1 LAKKPGSKNLKL
13 SILTVESFFYSL
25 YNRNIAIYKLRIMG
39 VSKRHLHSIQV
50 NQLADL
56 AKVLSHPARISIL
69 NYIGDCDGCLCK
81 DISEKIRLS
90 QPTTSQHLQVIKKS
104 GLLKSKF
111 EGKSQYYT
119 INKDKLMALKELFAE
134 FFQTTEQK
142 CC

>member
-1 LAKKPGSKNLKL
+1 
-13 SILTVESFFYSL
+13 
-25 YNRNIAIYKLRIMG
+25 MG
-39 VSKRHLHSIQV
+39 VSKRHIHSMSV

-104 GLLKSKF
+104 GLLKSHF
-111 EGKSQYYT
+111 EGKSQYYKM
-119 INKDKLMALKELFAE
+119 NKDRFATLKNLFNE
-134 FFQTTEQK
+134 FFETGEKK

>member
-1 LAKKPGSKNLKL
+1 
-13 SILTVESFFYSL
+13 
-25 YNRNIAIYKLRIMG
+25 MG
-39 VSKRHLHSIQV
+39 VSKRHIHSMSV

-104 GLLKSKF
+104 GLLKSHF
-111 EGKSQYYT
+111 EGKSQYYK
-119 INKDKLMALKELFAE
+119 INKDKLTSLKKLFQDFFEAAE
-134 FFQTTEQK
+134 KK

>member
-1 LAKKPGSKNLKL
+1 
-13 SILTVESFFYSL
+13 
-25 YNRNIAIYKLRIMG
+25 MG

-56 AKVLSHPARISIL
+56 AKVLSHPARVSIL
-69 NYIGDCDGCLCK
+69 NYIGDCNGCLCK

-104 GLLKSKF
+104 GLLRSKF
-111 EGKSQYYT
+111 EGKSQYYY
-119 INKDKLMALKELFAE
+119 INKSKLTALKDLFAG
-134 FFQTTEQK
+134 FFETTEQK

>member
-1 LAKKPGSKNLKL
+1 
-13 SILTVESFFYSL
+13 
-25 YNRNIAIYKLRIMG
+25 M
-39 VSKRHLHSIQV
+39 QV

-69 NYIGDCDGCLCK
+69 NYIGDCEGCLCK
-81 DISEKIRLS
+81 DISEKIKLS

-111 EGKSQYYT
+111 SGKSQYYT
-119 INKDKLMALKELFAE
+119 INKDKLTALKLLFQD
-134 FFQTTEQK
+134 FFESTEQK

>member
-1 LAKKPGSKNLKL
+1 
-13 SILTVESFFYSL
+13 
-25 YNRNIAIYKLRIMG
+25 MG
-39 VSKRHLHSIQV
+39 VSKRHIHAASV

-81 DISEKIRLS
+81 NISEKIKLS

-104 GLLKSKF
+104 GLLASHF
-111 EGKSQYYT
+111 EGKSQYYK
-119 INKDKLMALKELFAE
+119 IDKDGLASLKNLFQE
-134 FFQTTEQK
+134 FFETTEKK

>member
-1 LAKKPGSKNLKL
+1 
-13 SILTVESFFYSL
+13 
-25 YNRNIAIYKLRIMG
+25 MG

-50 NQLADL
+50 NQLADM

-111 EGKSQYYT
+111 EGKSRYYT
-119 INKDKLMALKELFAE
+119 INKDKLMNLKGLFAD
-134 FFQTTEQK
+134 FFEVTEQK

>member
-1 LAKKPGSKNLKL
+1 
-13 SILTVESFFYSL
+13 
-25 YNRNIAIYKLRIMG
+25 MG
-39 VSKRHLHSIQV
+39 VSKRHIHSVKV

-69 NYIGDCDGCLCK
+69 NFIGDCEGCLCK
-81 DISEKIRLS
+81 DIAEKIGLA

-104 GLLKSKF
+104 GLLNSHF

-119 INKDKLMALKELFAE
+119 INKSRLTLLKELFHT
-134 FFQTTEQK
+134 FFETTEQK

>member
-1 LAKKPGSKNLKL
+1 
-13 SILTVESFFYSL
+13 
-25 YNRNIAIYKLRIMG
+25 MG
-39 VSKRHLHSIQV
+39 VSKRHIHSMQA

-69 NYIGDCDGCLCK
+69 NFIGDCDGCLCK

-111 EGKSQYYT
+111 EGKSQLYT
-119 INKDKLMALKELFAE
+119 INKERLSKLKELFQE
-134 FFQTTEQK
+134 FFETAEQK

>member
-1 LAKKPGSKNLKL
+1 
-13 SILTVESFFYSL
+13 
-25 YNRNIAIYKLRIMG
+25 MG
-39 VSKRHLHSIQV
+39 VSKRYLHSMQV

-69 NYIGDCDGCLCK
+69 NYIADCEGCLCK
-81 DISEKIRLS
+81 DISEKIKLS

-111 EGKSQYYT
+111 SGKSQYYT
-119 INKDKLMALKELFAE
+119 INKDKLTALKLLFQD
-134 FFQTTEQK
+134 FFESTERK

>member
-1 LAKKPGSKNLKL
+1 
-13 SILTVESFFYSL
+13 
-25 YNRNIAIYKLRIMG
+25 MG
-39 VSKRHLHSIQV
+39 VSKSHLHSVQV

-119 INKDKLMALKELFAE
+119 INKDKLTALKELFAE
-134 FFQTTEQK
+134 FFETTEQK

>member
-1 LAKKPGSKNLKL
+1 
-13 SILTVESFFYSL
+13 
-25 YNRNIAIYKLRIMG
+25 MG
-39 VSKRHLHSIQV
+39 VSKRYLHSMQV

-69 NYIGDCDGCLCK
+69 NYIGDCEGCLCK
-81 DISEKIRLS
+81 DISEKIKLS

-111 EGKSQYYT
+111 SGKSQYYT
-119 INKDKLMALKELFAE
+119 INKNKLTALKLLFQD
-134 FFQTTEQK
+134 FFESTERK